1 MKTLPRWTERTGR
14 PRGTLKFFESLI
26 VNLLLVMGY
35 GGASEDAVRTLGQS
49 GDNGVDGC

>member
-35 GGASEDAVRTLGQS
+35 GGASEDAARTLGQS